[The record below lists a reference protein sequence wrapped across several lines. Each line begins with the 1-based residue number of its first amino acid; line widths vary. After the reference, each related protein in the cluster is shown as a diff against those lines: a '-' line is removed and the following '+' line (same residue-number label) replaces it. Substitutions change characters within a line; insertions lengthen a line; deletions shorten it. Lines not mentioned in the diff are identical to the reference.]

1 MAVLDSRG
9 AEILDTTPI
18 SLPIKFTRPEP
29 LHLRIRRMVIAEL
42 NAARTSDEY
51 ESFEEADDFEV
62 GDDVPSFESKPT
74 EYEQGFDNI
83 PLIARQVSET
93 SSSETAEASDETPPL
108 PSEKSESGS

>member
-18 SLPIKFTRPEP
+18 SLPIKFSRPEP
-29 LHLRIRRMVIAEL
+29 LHLRIRRMVIAEM
-42 NAARTSDEY
+42 NALRTSDDF

-62 GDDVPSFESKPT
+62 GDDVPSFESNPT

-83 PLIARQVSET
+83 PDIVRQMDKTPPVEASKEQVEA
-93 SSSETAEASDETPPL
+93 SSSDA
-108 PSEKSESGS
+108 EKSESES